1 MGDTLPVK
9 KRFWLRLI
17 RLFLWIFVAWLAFLF
32 AVILVINIPAV
43 QTFVTGIVS
52 KSLRDKI
59 GTEISV
65 GKVRIA
71 FPKTVNISEVFCA
84 DQQADTLLYLKE
96 ISIKTDLFALLR
108 NKIKVKNLVLRNV
121 VGHVTRKASTDF
133 NFQFILDAFSSPDTL
148 PETEKSGKP
157 WTFEVTDV
165 DLRNIAITFYDE
177 VEGINAGL
185 DLGELFIRVKNFDPN
200 KMDYRAEKIDISN
213 ATAFLEQ
220 WNVAKTFK
228 PEGQDGPVQG
238 LDLADSTL
246 LPEIGIGLLC
256 MDSVKA
262 RYINKDAR
270 QDFRLDLGLL
280 EFSPKTI
287 DLNHQKLELGELF
300 LSNSSFL
307 VSLALAGKTNETT
320 ACIPDNPTS
329 PAISDEE
336 KLKTSIFPD
345 WEISM
350 DKLEFEKIDLKYDD
364 VLAPKIPAGIDYS
377 HLKVDELILK
387 TGAISVSPE
396 GLIADIQNISF
407 TEQSGFD
414 LKKLIAKAEFSDK
427 TAGLKDLE
435 IETAKSIIS
444 GTLQIGFASLDDLQN
459 NPGQTDVSLD
469 LKKLE
474 LNTSDVF
481 IFAPDLASDS
491 LLGNYKNETVIA
503 NAAIEGKIN
512 NLTIENLDLWILDFT
527 KLKTSGQ
534 ITGLPEPVQLGFD
547 MTIHSLSGH
556 LSDLSPFID
565 SLIPPGI
572 SLPEAFLIKGSVKG
586 KIDDL
591 TAEILLNTPFGDVSA
606 EASYLKNYQPDRDS
620 FNVDFEINDLMVN
633 QVLSDTIYRNLRATG
648 NISGTGAG
656 SDSIAAI
663 AGLLI
668 QEAGYNNYLY
678 KNIETKA
685 IMNGAKYSAE
695 IKSTDPNIQFDLT
708 ANADLRQEKQVFSTQ
723 IEIGSLNLSAL
734 NFMEDE
740 ILVWTTISAS
750 ANYTSPENMDV
761 NIRATDTK
769 LTRERFVA
777 PVNSLEFVASVLD
790 NHLEAGLKSDLLDA
804 RLTGNV
810 EPQKLEEIMR
820 AMMNQYLGIDGSADV
835 TPGNSMA
842 FSVEVHLP
850 EHIKKLI
857 GEDFDMSEIRN
868 MHGSYNSDNNE
879 LTAEMQVDRMTFGL
893 VNLDTLKMIING
905 KNDSL
910 SLAFDF
916 RKISLDTMKIEN
928 FGIHESIKNGNI
940 FSEIK
945 ISDTSKMPRYLFLNK
960 IKVADSSLN
969 ISFLPDGLILDSEK
983 WTVEKDNFLKINAN
997 EITSQNFV
1005 FTNKDEAL
1013 EFTSE
1018 HDNPVLK
1025 LTNFSLENML
1035 NIVEFTRH
1043 GHMIKG
1049 RVDGEIAFPGEG
1061 NTQPLFAGLKIDS
1074 LYLVNNFAGSFSL
1087 AANTDSS
1094 NLVVKVLLKN
1104 EQNQINL
1111 TGNIFNWQLAPE
1123 FDLNLLIDL
1132 QNLKAA
1138 ERFLLG
1144 TVTEMGGKVF
1154 GEVTV
1159 KGAVDNPE
1167 IIGAIEFNEAVMKIT
1182 SLNFL
1187 THLRNEKLTFNA
1199 NGLRF
1204 DNFVV
1209 EDAQQQKLT
1218 INGNILTEN
1227 YSDYN
1232 FDLHIVT
1239 NNFQPINSTSA
1250 DNKTFYGKMFIN
1262 TDITLKG
1269 NAASPVVDANIKI
1282 NKGTDLT
1289 YALPGSELQLI
1300 TPEGIVHFV
1309 DHIEKSDTTI
1319 VADDGNFITD
1329 SIMSGIS
1336 GFDLTTN
1343 LEIDPDA
1350 RFTVIIDPRS
1360 GDYLTIGG
1368 SAILSISADP
1378 GGNQTMTGIYEV
1390 KTGVYQLS
1398 FYGLVKK
1405 SFSIKPGSNISWS
1418 GKPMDASLNITAE
1431 YEVTTSS
1438 VALIANETSSMSD
1451 SEKNIYKQRL
1461 PYTVLLNIDGFLA
1474 QPEISFNITLPDKY
1488 MINYPQVA
1496 SKLGQLNT
1504 PEMESERNKQVFGL
1518 LVTGS
1523 FIADNPLASTGSST
1537 SSIATTAAINSVNGI
1552 LTDQLNNVSSKY
1564 VKNVDL
1570 DFGLNSYEDYS
1581 GTSSEMRTELDVKVS
1596 KKLFNDRLTVEAQ
1609 GSFDVDGNKNSYST
1623 ESSQEMWGEFAVT
1636 YSLNPEGNYKLR
1648 AYRENAYD
1656 LFDGEVAYSG
1666 IAFIFEKEFNNLK
1679 RKNKKEPKDS
1689 QPDGLPNNE
1698 GLKSNPPKTE
1708 NK

>member
-1 MGDTLPVK
+1 MGDTLPGK

-17 RLFLWIFVAWLAFLF
+17 RFFLWIFVAWLAFLF

-52 KSLRDKI
+52 KTLSEKT

-65 GKVRIA
+65 GVVRIA
-71 FPKTVNISEVFCA
+71 FPKTVNIGEVFCA
-84 DQQADTLLYLKE
+84 DQQADTLLYLKQ
-96 ISIKTDLFALLR
+96 ISINADLFALLR
-108 NKIKVKNLVLRNV
+108 NKISVKNLVLDEV
-121 VGHVTRKASTDF
+121 VGHVYRKASSDF
-133 NFQFILDAFSSPDTL
+133 NFQFIIDAFSSADTL
-148 PETEKSGKP
+148 PEAEKTGKP
-157 WTFEVTDV
+157 WAFEVTDV
-165 DLRNIAITFYDE
+165 NLRNISLTFYDE
-177 VEGINAGL
+177 IEGINFSL
-185 DLGELFIRVKNFDPN
+185 DLGELFIRVKNLDPN
-200 KMDYRAEKIDISN
+200 KMDYRAERIDISN
-213 ATAFLEQ
+213 TTAFLER
-220 WNVAKTFK
+220 WTVAKSFK
-228 PEGQDGPVQG
+228 QEGQDAQVQSSNVT
-238 LDLADSTL
+238 DSAL

-256 MDSVKA
+256 MDNIKA

-270 QDFRLDLGLL
+270 QDFRLDLGIL

-307 VSLALAGKTNETT
+307 VSLALAGKTSEAT
-320 ACIPDNPTS
+320 AGIPDKSSS

-336 KLKTSIFPD
+336 KPKTSIFPD
-345 WEISM
+345 WKISM
-350 DKLEFEKIDLKYDD
+350 DKLDLEKIALKYDD
-364 VLAPKIPAGIDYS
+364 ILSPKIWAGIDYS
-377 HLKVDELILK
+377 HLKVDELNLK
-387 TGAISVSPE
+387 TGVISVSPE
-396 GLIADIQNISF
+396 GLMADIQNISF
-407 TEQSGFD
+407 AEQSGFD
-414 LKKLIAKAEFSDK
+414 LKKLTAQAEFSDK

-435 IETAKSIIS
+435 IETSKSNIS
-444 GTLQIGFASLDDLQN
+444 GTLQIGFASLDDLQK
-459 NPGQTDVSLD
+459 NPGQTDISLD

-474 LNTSDVF
+474 LNTADVF
-481 IFAPDLASDS
+481 IFAPELANDS
-491 LLGNYKNETVIA
+491 LLGNYKNETLIA
-503 NAAIEGKIN
+503 NAAIDGKIN
-512 NLTIENLDLWILDFT
+512 NLNIDNLDLWLLDFT
-527 KLKTSGQ
+527 KLKTHGR
-534 ITGLPEPVQLGFD
+534 ITGLPEADQLGFD
-547 MTIHSLSGH
+547 MTIQSLSGH
-556 LSDLSPFID
+556 LADLSPFID

-572 SLPEAFLIKGSVKG
+572 SLPETFLIKGSVKG

-591 TAEILLNTPFGDVSA
+591 NAEIMLNTAFGDVSA
-606 EASYLKNYQPDRDS
+606 EAYYHKNYQPNRDS
-620 FNVDFEINDLMVN
+620 FNVAFEISDLMVN
-633 QVLSDTIYRNLRATG
+633 QVLSDTIYRNLSATG
-648 NISGTGAG
+648 NISGSGAG
-656 SDSIAAI
+656 SDSISANAE
-663 AGLLI
+663 LLI

-685 IMNGAKYSAE
+685 TLNGAKYLAE
-695 IKSTDPNIQFDLT
+695 IKSTDPNILFNLT
-708 ANADLRQEKQVFSTQ
+708 ANADLSHEKQAFSTQ
-723 IEIGSLNLSAL
+723 IEMGSLNLSAL
-734 NFMEDE
+734 NFLEDE
-740 ILVWTTISAS
+740 ILVSTSISVS
-750 ANYTSPENMDV
+750 ANFTSPENMDV
-761 NIRATDTK
+761 NIGATNTK

-777 PVNSLEFVASVLD
+777 PVNSLEFDASVLD
-790 NHLEAGLKSDLLDA
+790 KHLEAGLKSDLLDA
-804 RLTGNV
+804 RLTGNF
-810 EPQKLEEIMR
+810 EPQKLQEILR
-820 AMMNQYLGIDGSADV
+820 AMMNQYLGIADSAGV
-835 TPGNSMA
+835 SPGNSMA
-842 FSVEVHLP
+842 FSLEVHLP

-857 GEDFDMSEIRN
+857 SKDFDMSEIRN
-868 MHGSYNSDNNE
+868 MRGSYNSDNNE
-879 LTAEMQVDRMTFGL
+879 LTAEMQFDRMTFGL

-928 FGIHESIKNGNI
+928 FGIHEAIKNGNI

-945 ISDTSKMPRYLFLNK
+945 ISDSSKMPRYLFLNE
-960 IKVADSSLN
+960 INVADSSLN
-969 ISFLPDGLILDSEK
+969 ISFLPEGLILDSKK
-983 WTVEKDNFLKINAN
+983 WMVEKDNFLKINAS

-1005 FTNKDEAL
+1005 FTNKDEVL
-1013 EFTSE
+1013 EFRSE
-1018 HDNPVLK
+1018 HDNPVLE
-1025 LTNFSLENML
+1025 LTNFNLENIL
-1035 NIVEFTRH
+1035 DIVEFTRH
-1043 GHMIKG
+1043 GHMING
-1049 RVDGEIAFPGEG
+1049 RVDGEIAFPGKR
-1061 NTQPLFAGLKIDS
+1061 NTQLLFAALKIDS
-1074 LYLVNNFAGSFSL
+1074 LYLLNNFAGSFSL
-1087 AANTDSS
+1087 AANADTS
-1094 NLVVKVLLKN
+1094 NLAVEVLLKN
-1104 EQNQINL
+1104 EQNRINL
-1111 TGNIFNWQLAPE
+1111 TGSVINWQKAPE

-1132 QNLKAA
+1132 QNLKDA

-1167 IIGAIEFNEAVMKIT
+1167 IIGDIELDEAVMKIT

-1187 THLRNEKLTFNA
+1187 THLRNEKLTFTA

-1204 DNFVV
+1204 DNFVI
-1209 EDAQQQKLT
+1209 EDAQSQKLT
-1218 INGNILTEN
+1218 INGDILTEN

-1232 FDLHIVT
+1232 FDLRIVT

-1262 TDITLKG
+1262 TDVTFKG
-1269 NAASPVVDANIKI
+1269 NAASPIVDANIKI
-1282 NKGTDLT
+1282 NTGTDLT

-1319 VADDGNFITD
+1319 IADEGNFITD

-1350 RFTVIIDPRS
+1350 KFTVIIDPRS

-1405 SFSIKPGSNISWS
+1405 SFTIKPGSNISWS

-1609 GSFDVDGNKNSYST
+1609 GSFDVDGNKNSYSSQ
-1623 ESSQEMWGEFAVT
+1623 SSQEMWGEFAVT
-1636 YSLNPEGNYKLR
+1636 YSLDPEGNYKLR

-1679 RKNKKEPKDS
+1679 RKKKKEPDES
-1689 QPDGLPNNE
+1689 QPDSLPNSE
-1698 GLKSNPPKTE
+1698 GLKSNTPKTE
-1708 NK
+1708 KK